1 MLAVWAYD
9 IIWALAESIE
19 RVGVPQNGT
28 LLLNEILKS
37 KFKGMGGEF
46 RLTERNLISNGYEIV
61 NVVDHEERKVGYWTL
76 SKGIT
81 RTLRIF
87 NHDALRSGIGMED
100 VIWPGGSTAIPK
112 SHGKKLRIGVQTG
125 LTFSYFVH
133 AVYDDKNNVTKPL
146 GFEIDGILGD
156 STILAK
162 RYEFVDFT
170 STYTNLGLGTLAKT
184 NRKDMWIFLKPLN
197 ANLWLTFTAFLI
209 FNGLVIWAIEAMDQE
224 SKSSSS
230 QRIGTI
236 FWLIV
241 LTIFSAQSCFPF
253 FLNICSIN
261 V

>member
-1 MLAVWAYD
+1 
-9 IIWALAESIE
+9 
-19 RVGVPQNGT
+19 
-28 LLLNEILKS
+28 
-37 KFKGMGGEF
+37 MGGEF
-46 RLTERNLISNGYEIV
+46 RLTERNLISNGYEVV
-61 NVVDHEERKVGYWTL
+61 NAVDHEERKVGYWTL

-81 RTLRIF
+81 RTLRTF
-87 NHDALRSGIGMED
+87 NHDALHSGIGTED
-100 VIWPGGSTAIPK
+100 VIWPGGSTAVPK
-112 SHGKKLRIGVQTG
+112 SHGKKLRIGVRTG

-133 AVYDDKNNVTKPL
+133 AVYDDKNNVTNAT
-146 GFEIDGILGD
+146 GFCVDVFNACLEALPYEVTYKFVPYANGSYDKLIEKVVNKEIDGILGD

-170 STYTNLGLGTLAKT
+170 STYTDLGLGTLAKT
-184 NRKDMWIFLKPLN
+184 NRKDTWIFLKPLN

-230 QRIGTI
+230 ERIATI
-236 FWLIV
+236 SWLII